1 MKTLTTSVREAVA
14 SADFSGIGFNHHL
27 DFKGLSAI
35 NAPWDAVT
43 DKMISGDR
51 GDDTMRQAFCKVCF
65 AIAATQPIHY
75 SAVKPDSN
83 LETFFPR
90 KGRRQRIRA
99 FQQALGV
106 DIQLVVVKDSLE
118 WSIIAGALGTLILL
132 FVAWKAAFVCFAA
145 TLVLGWL
152 AQRFGTDL
160 KLGSIRQLTE
170 EIARER
176 YL

>member
-14 SADFSGIGFNHHL
+14 SADFSGIGFNHDL
-27 DFKGLSAI
+27 DFKGLSAV

-43 DKMISGDR
+43 DKMITADR
-51 GDDTMRQAFCKVCF
+51 EDNSMRQAFYKVCF

-75 SAVKPDSN
+75 SAVKPDSK

-90 KGRRQRIRA
+90 KGRRQRVRA

-118 WSIIAGALGTLILL
+118 WSIITGALGTLILL

-145 TLVLGWL
+145 TMALGWL
-152 AQRFGTDL
+152 SQQFGTEL
-160 KLGSIRQLTE
+160 KLHSVGQLTE